1 MAKPN
6 LTTSADLIAIREL
19 DFVMRFAKNWDHLR
33 EIIGITRP
41 IKKQPGTVL
50 KSKYAELTLANGNIG
65 EGEEIPY
72 SQATVKEKFY
82 ATLSIEKYAKAVSL
96 ESIDNHGYEAAIE
109 MTDDQ
114 FLFELQSMVTDRFYK
129 YIKTG
134 TLKSTEPTF
143 QMALAMAQ
151 GRVRNRW
158 KEMHRGITNIVGFCN
173 ILDAYTYLGAANIT
187 VQNQF
192 GMSYIENFLGYSK
205 LFLSSEIEAGYVI
218 ATPVENILL
227 YYIDPGDSDFAKA
240 GLSYRVDGDTNLL
253 GFHVDGN
260 YNTAVSE
267 SFAIMG
273 MTLFSEY
280 LDGIAVITFG
290 GIPDDSAYLDT
301 LTIGSLTLSPAFSGD
316 VTNYTATTT
325 NATNTITVTPKY
337 DDATVVIMVN
347 NEDEV
352 DSGDPITWDD
362 GENTVKI
369 AVTRGSAVKT
379 YTVKVTK
386 S

>member
-6 LTTSADLIAIREL
+6 LTTTADIISIREL
-19 DFVMRFAKNWDHLR
+19 DFVTRFTKNWEHLR
-33 EIIGITRP
+33 EIIGIMRP
-41 IKKQPGTVL
+41 IRKQPGTVL
-50 KSKYAELTLANGNIG
+50 KSKYAEVALQNGLVG

-72 SQATVKEKFY
+72 SEAFIKEKVY
-82 ATLSIEKYAKAVSL
+82 ATLNIEKYAKAVSI
-96 ESIDNHGYEAAIE
+96 EAIDNHGYEAAIE

-114 FLFELQSMVTDRFYK
+114 FLFELQTMVTDRFYA

-134 TLKSTEPTF
+134 MLRSTEINF

-158 KEMHRGITNIVGFCN
+158 KEMHKGITNIIGFCN

-192 GMSYIENFLGYSK
+192 GMTYIENFLGYSR
-205 LFLSSEIEAGYVI
+205 LFLSSEIEVGKVI
-218 ATPVENILL
+218 ATPVENIVL
-227 YYIDPGDSDFAKA
+227 YYIDPSESEFARA
-240 GLSYRVDGDTNLL
+240 GLQYRVDGDTNLL
-253 GFHVDGN
+253 GFHVNGN

-273 MTLFSEY
+273 MTMFSEY
-280 LDGIAVITFG
+280 LDGIAVISFG
-290 GIPDDSAYLDT
+290 DT
-301 LTIGSLTLSPAFSGD
+301 ANDGADLTGLSLGALTLSPEFRAE
-316 VTNYTATTT
+316 VTDYTATTT

-337 DDATVVIMVN
+337 VDTEVVIKVG
-347 NEDEV
+347 EDEI
-352 DSGDPITWDD
+352 DNGDPITWAT
-362 GENTVKI
+362 GLNV
-369 AVTRGSAVKT
+369 VTIKVTNDNVTKT
-379 YTVKVTK
+379 YTVNVTK

>member
-6 LTTSADLIAIREL
+6 LTTTADIISIREL
-19 DFVMRFAKNWDHLR
+19 DFVTRFTKNWEHLR
-33 EIIGITRP
+33 EIIGIMRP
-41 IKKQPGTVL
+41 IRKQPGTVL
-50 KSKYAELTLANGNIG
+50 KSKYAEVALQNGLVG

-72 SQATVKEKFY
+72 SEAFIKEKVY
-82 ATLSIEKYAKAVSL
+82 ATLNIEKYAKAVSI
-96 ESIDNHGYEAAIE
+96 EAIDNHGYEAAIE

-114 FLFELQSMVTDRFYK
+114 FLFELQTMVTDRFYA

-134 TLKSTEPTF
+134 MLRSTEINF

-158 KEMHRGITNIVGFCN
+158 KEMHKGITNIIGFCN

-192 GMSYIENFLGYSK
+192 GMTYIENFLGYSR
-205 LFLSSEIEAGYVI
+205 LFLSSEIEVGKVI
-218 ATPVENILL
+218 ATPVENIVL
-227 YYIDPGDSDFAKA
+227 YYIDPSESEFARA
-240 GLSYRVDGDTNLL
+240 GLQYRVDGDTNLL
-253 GFHVDGN
+253 GFHVNGN

-273 MTLFSEY
+273 MTMFSEY
-280 LDGIAVITFG
+280 LDGIAVISFG
-290 GIPDDSAYLDT
+290 DT
-301 LTIGSLTLSPAFSGD
+301 ANDGADLNGLSLGALTLSPEFRAE
-316 VTNYTATTT
+316 VTDYTATTT

-337 DDATVVIMVN
+337 VDTEVVIKVG
-347 NEDEV
+347 EDEI
-352 DSGDPITWDD
+352 DNGDPITWAT
-362 GENTVKI
+362 GLNV
-369 AVTRGSAVKT
+369 VTIKVTNDNVTKT
-379 YTVKVTK
+379 YTVNVTK